1 MFSAAIF
8 LILGFLGHAMNAP
21 GSTGELGQGD
31 AAPESFAN
39 SENVAVSEFGLAA
52 RREDE
57 GPPRGV
63 TPSVG
68 IAAAGLCDDGFIS
81 DEDSFLGTFPSVLQP
96 HGQYPPPSIGERIEN
111 GEGGAEDWDE
121 PMLPQAG
128 TGISYTFIPRIGDDG
143 FGIHSF
149 AFHHTLW
156 LGYGE
161 LEPLSIVPGFGMHQ
175 WSGPAAVDLPGQVYD
190 LYLDLQWMP
199 WQSGSNTLLLGA
211 TPGLFGDFDQ
221 LDRHSFQWSGWLV
234 GTHQL
239 EADWKLIG
247 GVAYL
252 RQLESNWLPIGGVI
266 WTPNERTRFE
276 LIFPQPKLARKLG
289 TGGDW
294 TRWGYVAGQFGG
306 GAWGVADTPQQNV
319 LIGYSDWRLLVGLEA
334 FSTCGYQ
341 GQLEVGYVFNRDLSV
356 NDYWIESPADSLI
369 LQASL
374 VF

>member
-8 LILGFLGHAMNAP
+8 LLVGLLGHAINAAGSPREP
-21 GSTGELGQGD
+21 GQSIAVTESFENSED
-31 AAPESFAN
+31 VPAPESELNAGRE
-39 SENVAVSEFGLAA
+39 SEGSSKVVMSAKDTAA
-52 RREDE
+52 
-57 GPPRGV
+57 P
-63 TPSVG
+63 
-68 IAAAGLCDDGFIS
+68 GLCDDGFIS
-81 DEDSFLGTFPSVLQP
+81 EEDSFLSTFPSVP
-96 HGQYPPPSIGERIEN
+96 PSHGQYPPPSIGERIEN
-111 GEGGAEDWDE
+111 GEGSEEDWEE

-128 TGISYTFIPRIGDDG
+128 TGISYTFIPRIGEDG

-161 LEPLSIVPGFGMHQ
+161 HEPLSLVPGFGLHQ
-175 WSGPAAVDLPGQVYD
+175 WSGPSTIDLPNQVYD

-199 WQSGSNTLLLGA
+199 WQAGPNTLLVGA
-211 TPGLFGDFDQ
+211 TPGLYGDFDQ

-234 GTHQL
+234 GTHQVDANWTL
-239 EADWKLIG
+239 MG

-252 RQLESNWLPIGGVI
+252 RQLESNWLPIGGVT
-266 WTPNERTRFE
+266 WSPNERTRLE
-276 LIFPQPKLARKLG
+276 LIFPQPKLARQLG

-294 TRWGYVAGQFGG
+294 TRWAYVAGQFGG

-319 LIGYSDWRLLVGLEA
+319 LVGYSDWRLLVGLEA
-334 FSTCGYQ
+334 FSTHGYQ
-341 GQLEVGYVFNRDLSV
+341 GQLEIGYVFNRDLSV